1 MFNEK
6 KDQPPKLFCKRM
18 FLKISQISQ
27 QNTVLDCVINKV
39 ASRPAI
45 QIPTQVLF
53 YQICEIFKNS
63 YFEEYLRTSA
73 SEKCHTAGSHLQH
86 A

>member
-1 MFNEK
+1 MFNKK

-39 ASRPAI
+39 ASRPA
-45 QIPTQVLF
+45 TLLKTDSNTGAF
-53 YQICEIFKNS
+53 LSN
-63 YFEEYLRTSA
+63 LRNF
-73 SEKCHTAGSHLQH
+73 
-86 A
+86 